1 VEKLCSILEIEI
13 YILDASQAIFW
24 DSHADPVAV
33 RPCRFVAAMWGT
45 VHTKFGAQ
53 MLFTGLPKELRDG
66 IQPGRINIGIL
77 AGSNPSLLKKLEIN
91 RVQDQLVGKNK
102 ADLSDFMGKGVV
114 EDEDNGFKDLKKLR
128 YIWGDADGFKWALV
142 SILVATEW
150 EGKYP
155 RASPG
160 LGRKKKEI
168 IAKLDD
174 LDKRA
179 EVVLGIKERRKNRI
193 FQMTD
198 GARMESPFK
207 AYDKVKFFKGAIY
220 SIISDRKGGPRVNE
234 VFISLMIFPL
244 SKNRKRRKSE
254 KHIHL
259 HLKFMTG
266 VSIQR
271 GNMFNLFT

>member
-1 VEKLCSILEIEI
+1 MIE
-13 YILDASQAIFW
+13 
-24 DSHADPVAV
+24 
-33 RPCRFVAAMWGT
+33 WGT

-53 MLFTGLPKELRDG
+53 MLFTGLPKELRDLPDNY
-66 IQPGRINIGIL
+66 ILDSFKNIGIL

-102 ADLSDFMGKGVV
+102 AELSDFMGKGVV

-142 SILVATEW
+142 SVTGVVTAQTIPPFKFYSFGEMASQDK
-150 EGKYP
+150 EGTPTLK
-155 RASPG
+155 G
-160 LGRKKKEI
+160 LGNAHFGVI

-179 EVVLGIKERRKNRI
+179 EVVLKNRI

-207 AYDKVKFFKGAIY
+207 AYDKVFQVPGSEVPKGIAFFLARGGKWLNVAIIIETGLAQQY
-220 SIISDRKGGPRVNE
+220 VAFLINSLAILDGDMSDDFSII
-234 VFISLMIFPL
+234 
-244 SKNRKRRKSE
+244 
-254 KHIHL
+254 
-259 HLKFMTG
+259 
-266 VSIQR
+266 
-271 GNMFNLFT
+271 